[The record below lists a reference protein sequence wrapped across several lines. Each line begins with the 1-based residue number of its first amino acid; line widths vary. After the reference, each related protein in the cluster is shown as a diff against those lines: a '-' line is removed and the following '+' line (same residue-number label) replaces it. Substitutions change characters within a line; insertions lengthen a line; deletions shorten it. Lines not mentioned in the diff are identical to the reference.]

1 MSINKERL
9 EERKGT
15 LQSDIEVVRNRIA
28 DWEKKKIED
37 SALLNA
43 LSGALQQCNEFL
55 NEINDVT
62 GDDGNA
68 EE

>member
-62 GDDGNA
+62 GDDGND

>member
-15 LQSDIEVVRNRIA
+15 LQSDIEVGRNRIA
-28 DWEKKKIED
+28 DWEKKKIEG

-62 GDDGNA
+62 GDDGND

>member
-37 SALLNA
+37 SALFNA

-62 GDDGNA
+62 GDDGND

>member
-62 GDDGNA
+62 GDDGND
-68 EE
+68 EQ

>member
-28 DWEKKKIED
+28 DWEKKKI
-37 SALLNA
+37 
-43 LSGALQQCNEFL
+43 
-55 NEINDVT
+55 
-62 GDDGNA
+62 
-68 EE
+68 

>member
-1 MSINKERL
+1 MSINKERF

-62 GDDGNA
+62 GDDGND